1 MPRQFA
7 TILVAGLGLL
17 ALGTAGPSA
26 ADDRK
31 EDAKATVLQLGKV
44 EEAEAKANPGDPEYG
59 YEGHLGSFV
68 VTKGPDA
75 IGLIVVHD
83 YPDTGKQS
91 LGRTKLTFEGA
102 KRLGN
107 VDGWV
112 FKTEWDG
119 KTYPSK
125 VFFSSEKVYFGGG
138 VNAYIAADHRE
149 ETGWVW
155 KLQPL
160 RRMGLMK
167 AGDK

>member
-1 MPRQFA
+1 MPRQYA
-7 TILVAGLGLL
+7 AILVAVLGLL
-17 ALGTAGPSA
+17 VLAPARPMSA
-26 ADDRK
+26 DESK
-31 EDAKATVLQLGKV
+31 GDAKATVLQLGKV

-68 VTKGPDA
+68 ATKGPDA

-83 YPDTGKQS
+83 YPDTGKRS
-91 LGRTKLTFEGA
+91 LGKTKLTYEGA

-112 FKTEWDG
+112 FKTSWDG

-138 VNAYIAADHRE
+138 VDAFIGADYRE
-149 ETGWVW
+149 EIGWVW

-160 RRMGLMK
+160 RRMGLVK
-167 AGDK
+167 GGKE